1 MLWLGAAETD
11 CLETLLFA
19 MSLFGLSLPQ
29 SAAIDCWLLSGGL
42 SSLFGRIFT
51 KDKLT
56 TIRFYF
62 AALSTFAAVY
72 LRILRRD
79 YDATDTREPIQLED
93 DTTFLADYLP
103 TLGAIMTQHVNRG
116 TNTSGNRQAVST

>member
-1 MLWLGAAETD
+1 M
-11 CLETLLFA
+11 FA

-29 SAAIDCWLLSGGL
+29 SAVIDYWLLSGGL
-42 SSLFGRIFT
+42 SFLFGRIFT

-79 YDATDTREPIQLED
+79 YDATDTREPIQSED
-93 DTTFLADYLP
+93 DTTFATDYLP

-116 TNTSGNRQAVST
+116 TNTSVSRQAVST